1 MRKALVCLLLALAL
15 TTGAWVPVQAQ
26 TFEQSLA
33 AAQRGDYRTAF
44 TGFKKLAEQGNASA
58 QYNLGL
64 MYDQGQGVP
73 KDEQQAVVWFRKAA
87 EQGDAHA
94 QHNLGVMYATGRGV
108 SKDEKQAVVWYRKA
122 AEKGDAGAQFLLAT
136 MYGNGQGVPKDE
148 QQAVVWLRKAAEQ
161 GNAGAQGMLGMFYYF
176 GEVVPKDEQM
186 AYFWSL
192 LASAQGNQ
200 DAAKFRDGMERRLS
214 PDQRAAAQASARNW
228 KPKTAAQSSSAPGG
242 SSADPGGS
250 NAAPSRSAPATAQA
264 DSSGSGFRVARG
276 AIVTNHH
283 VIDGC
288 SRLRVNGTAAQV
300 RGSDA
305 RSDLALLGVD
315 LPGPSVSLRAQRA
328 AVGEPVAV
336 AGYPL
341 RGLLSGFNLTT
352 GNLSSLSGLGGD
364 TRLMQITAPVQPGNS
379 GGPALDSAGNLLGVV
394 VSKLDAIRLAKITG
408 DIPQNV
414 NFAISAN
421 VLRSFL
427 DANSVDYETASS
439 VKPLL
444 STAIAEKAR
453 GFTVL
458 VECWK

>member
-1 MRKALVCLLLALAL
+1 MYALRQVITAMLLALAL
-15 TTGAWVPVQAQ
+15 TTGAWVQAQ

-33 AAQRGDYRTAF
+33 ASQRGDYRTAF
-44 TGFKKLAEQGNASA
+44 VGFQKLADQGHAGA
-58 QYNLGL
+58 QNSLGL
-64 MYDQGQGVP
+64 MYFNGHGVP
-73 KDEQQAVVWFRKAA
+73 KDDQQAVAWFRKAA
-87 EQGDAHA
+87 EQGDARA
-94 QHNLGVMYATGRGV
+94 QLNLGNMYRTG
-108 SKDEKQAVVWYRKA
+108 
-122 AEKGDAGAQFLLAT
+122 L
-136 MYGNGQGVPKDE
+136 GVPKDE
-148 QQAVVWLRKAAEQ
+148 QQAVAWYRKAAEQ
-161 GNAGAQGMLGMFYYF
+161 GLASAQNNLGNVYRD
-176 GEVVPKDEQM
+176 GLGVPKDEQS
-186 AYFWSL
+186 AYFWWL

-200 DAAKFRDGMERRLS
+200 NAVKSRDIAERRLS
-214 PDQRAAAQASARNW
+214 PAQIAAAQASVRNW
-228 KPKTAAQSSSAPGG
+228 QPKIAAQSSSVPGG
-242 SSADPGGS
+242 STAGAGGS
-250 NAAPSRSAPATAQA
+250 NTAPSRPAPAPAEA

-341 RGLLSGFNLTT
+341 RGLLSGFNMTT
-352 GNLSSLSGLGGD
+352 GTLSSLSGLGGD
-364 TRLMQITAPVQPGNS
+364 TRYLQITAPVQPGNS
-379 GGPALDSAGNLLGVV
+379 GGPMLDSAGNLMGVV
-394 VSKLDAIRLAKITG
+394 VSKLDAIRLARITG

-414 NFAISAN
+414 NFAIHAN

-427 DANSVDYETASS
+427 DANSVDYESANSD
-439 VKPLL
+439 KPLAP
-444 STAIAEKAR
+444 TAIAEKAR